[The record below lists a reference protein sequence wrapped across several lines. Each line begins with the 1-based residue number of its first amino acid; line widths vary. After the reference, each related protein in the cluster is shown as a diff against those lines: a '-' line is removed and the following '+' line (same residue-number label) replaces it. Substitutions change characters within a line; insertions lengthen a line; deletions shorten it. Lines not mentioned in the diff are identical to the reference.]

1 MNNQEQEYVAVE
13 MVKDGRYYLINL
25 IDKKGTRYPIAMLP
39 TEGEALH
46 TKQVEERRYLG
57 ASNKIKDTKD

>member
-13 MVKDGRYYLINL
+13 MVKEGHYYTIKL
-25 IDKKGTRYPIAMLP
+25 IDKKGTRYPIAMFP

-46 TKQVEERRYLG
+46 AKEVEERRYLG
-57 ASNKIKDTKD
+57 ENNQSQDTKD

>member
-1 MNNQEQEYVAVE
+1 MNNKEQEYVAVE
-13 MVKDGRYYLINL
+13 MVKDGHYYSINL

-46 TKQVEERRYLG
+46 AKQVEERRYLG
-57 ASNKIKDTKD
+57 ANNKIQDTKD